1 MSDISSNNKRIAKNT
16 LLLYIR
22 MMAVMGVSIYTT
34 RVYLDQLGVS
44 DYGIYNIVGGV
55 VGMLTF
61 FSNSMSTTTMR
72 YITVALGERNI
83 ENLKKTFAGTLNIHI
98 LFAFCIVVL
107 LETIGLWFVNNKL
120 VIPIDRL
127 TAVNWVY
134 QFSILSTFI
143 GIIQIPYN
151 STINAHEDMGVFAWL
166 AIFDVLCKLGI
177 AYLLLISPIDKLI
190 FYSLMLL
197 IINFMIFLMYNTY
210 CYTHYKECRFK
221 LFIDKKMYKSM
232 ASFSGWYMLGG
243 FADICR
249 EEGVNIIL
257 NLFFGTLVNAA
268 RAVAVQVSSVANG
281 FMYNFLAAAY
291 PQTIKYYAEGD
302 INQMQ
307 ILVNRSLKFSF
318 LLIFLISVP
327 LMLNIDFILDIWL
340 KEVPNMANIFMIL
353 ICLDFLFKSLL
364 GTPFSWLV
372 AASGKVRNEQIFAS
386 IVLLM
391 IIPVSYVLLK
401 SYPNPIVPFVV
412 VIIFNS
418 LSGIVRLYFAHQL
431 TGYSIPSFVKEVLRP
446 TLKISLVTIPIS
458 VSLRLI
464 LFNNETLYSF
474 ILSTLF
480 FYTIALLSCWIFAFD
495 KNEKETIVRI
505 IQNKNI
511 FRNNK

>member
-22 MMAVMGVSIYTT
+22 MIAVMGVSIYTT
-34 RVYLDQLGVS
+34 RVYLVQLGVS
-44 DYGIYNIVGGV
+44 DYGIYNIVCGI

-61 FSNSMSTTTMR
+61 FSSSMSTTTMR
-72 YITVALGERNI
+72 YITVALSEGNI
-83 ENLKKTFAGTLNIHI
+83 ENLKRTFAGTLNIHI
-98 LFAFCIVVL
+98 LFAFCIVLL

-120 VIPIDRL
+120 VIPIDRI

-177 AYLLLISPIDKLI
+177 AYLLSLSPIDKLI
-190 FYSLMLL
+190 FYGLMLL
-197 IINFMIFLMYNTY
+197 IISIIVFLIYHIY
-210 CYTHYKECRFK
+210 CYTHYEECRFK

-232 ASFSGWYMLGG
+232 ASFSGWYMFGG
-243 FADICR
+243 FANICR

-257 NLFFGTLVNAA
+257 NLFFGTLINAA

-307 ILVNRSLKFSF
+307 ILVNRALKISF

-327 LMLNIDFILDIWL
+327 VMLNIDFILNVWL
-340 KEVPNMANIFMIL
+340 KEVPNMANIFMVL
-353 ICLDFLFKSLL
+353 ICSDFLLKSLV

-372 AASGKVRNEQIFAS
+372 AASGKVKNEQIFES
-386 IVLLM
+386 ITLLM
-391 IIPVSYVLLK
+391 IIPISYGLLK
-401 SYPNPIVPFVV
+401 KYPNPIIPFIV
-412 VIIFNS
+412 VIIFNL
-418 LSGIVRLYFAHQL
+418 LSGIVRLYFAHRL
-431 TGYSIPSFVKEVLRP
+431 TNYSISSFIEEVLKP
-446 TLKISLVTIPIS
+446 ILKISFISIPIP
-458 VSLRLI
+458 VCIKLI
-464 LFNNETLYSF
+464 LFNSNTFFNL
-474 ILSTLF
+474 ILSSLI
-480 FYTIALLSCWIFAFD
+480 FYIMALISCWIFALNR
-495 KNEKETIVRI
+495 NEKETIMQI
-505 IQNKNI
+505 IQNK
-511 FRNNK
+511 KL